1 MGKIIK
7 RIVATSFWDDPK
19 VVDKFTPEDRYFMLY
34 LMTNA
39 HTTQAGIYRLPYK
52 VAAFELGYSTEA
64 TRALIERFEERHKV
78 ICYSKE
84 TQEIALMNSLKYSVI
99 KGGKPVLDCI
109 RADLA
114 EVQSDDLIFK
124 VINHLN
130 SWWKASTR
138 TVDHE
143 IRNLFIFEFQ
153 RRKEAKEI
161 NNDNDIHN
169 DNDND
174 SNVATNRGTIRAT
187 ASTDAVKSTI
197 INDEFK
203 KLWSAYPNKKG
214 KKDASRHYKA
224 WRKEAKTHTFEYM
237 KARLDAYNNY
247 CANGPSWYH
256 PMNGGTWFNGRFDDE
271 LETEKLETKRIE
283 GTGMSPEEL
292 LEKQRKAGFVTNN
305 EETPF

>member
-1 MGKIIK
+1 MHI
-7 RIVATSFWDDPK
+7 
-19 VVDKFTPEDRYFMLY
+19 
-34 LMTNA
+34 
-39 HTTQAGIYRLPYK
+39 
-52 VAAFELGYSTEA
+52 
-64 TRALIERFEERHKV
+64 RHKV

-153 RRKEAKEI
+153 RKKEAKEI
-161 NNDNDIHN
+161 NNDNDIH
-169 DNDND
+169 NDND

-197 INDEFK
+197 INDEFE

-214 KKDASRHYKA
+214 KK
-224 WRKEAKTHTFEYM
+224 
-237 KARLDAYNNY
+237 
-247 CANGPSWYH
+247 C
-256 PMNGGTWFNGRFDDE
+256 
-271 LETEKLETKRIE
+271 I
-283 GTGMSPEEL
+283 
-292 LEKQRKAGFVTNN
+292 
-305 EETPF
+305 